1 MGRNSLELQMMAMA
15 INQVLGLCYEQR
27 VTTTLRDVFQLLRM
41 PESFWIGEWGLDDPI
56 IINSESDLIR
66 IRDEIL
72 SRFGDSKNK

>member
-1 MGRNSLELQMMAMA
+1 MGRNTLELQMMAMA

-56 IINSESDLIR
+56 IINSDEELR
-66 IRDEIL
+66 TKRDEIL
-72 SRFGDSKNK
+72 ARFGGARH

>member
-41 PESFWIGEWGLDDPI
+41 PEEYWIGEWGLDDPI
-56 IINSESDLIR
+56 IINSDADLIR
-66 IRDEIL
+66 TRDEIL
-72 SRFGDSKNK
+72 ARFGGTRH